1 MSLFHGPPIR
11 VLGVNMLLRRIT
23 THVKEQN
30 WMAVGLDLVIV
41 VFGVFIGIQ
50 AANWNDTRTEA
61 VREQQVLLELL
72 DDLHQDSLMLASAS
86 EAAQLSVNAANIVLE
101 RSDLEPVTQ
110 ISFAVQNPQTNSE
123 IAVPPPNALNANQ
136 ASAIWTHITTRYYPA
151 QNDAAL
157 NALVAA
163 GNFSIV
169 KDRQI
174 VRDLQ
179 RYKTFWANIM
189 MSHDTTYRPFRNR
202 IVFVGQ
208 KHGLSPFKATDLDAL
223 VEIVKLD
230 PEMQG
235 AIRTTA
241 EFAAFHHESLESL
254 QDEAQILIDRI
265 EAASP
270 S

>member
-1 MSLFHGPPIR
+1 
-11 VLGVNMLLRRIT
+11 MLLRRIT
-23 THVKEQN
+23 KHVKEQN
-30 WMAVGLDLVIV
+30 WTAVGLDLGIVI
-41 VFGVFIGIQ
+41 FGVFIGIQ
-50 AANWNDTRTEA
+50 VANWNDARTEA
-61 VREQQVLLELL
+61 LREQQVLLELL
-72 DDLHQDSLMLASAS
+72 DDLRQDSLMLVSAS

-101 RSDLEPVTQ
+101 QSDLEPVTRV
-110 ISFAVQNPQTNSE
+110 SFSVRNPQTNSE
-123 IAVPPPNALNANQ
+123 ITVAPPNALNADQ
-136 ASAIWTHITTRYYPA
+136 TSAIWTHITTRYYPA

-157 NALVAA
+157 NALVAT

-179 RYKTFWANIM
+179 RYKTFWANLM

-208 KHGLSPFKATDLDAL
+208 KHGLSPFVNTDLDAL
-223 VEIVKLD
+223 VQIVKLD
-230 PEMQG
+230 LEMQG

-254 QDEAQILIDRI
+254 QDEARLLIDRI
-265 EAASP
+265 EAAAAS
-270 S
+270 